1 MMLMRTTLTLHDDV
15 LKLARHRAAQENRP
29 LKDVI
34 NDALRVGLTPD
45 RGDRGQ
51 RYRFKLKTIKG
62 RTMPGVDLH
71 DRDALFDLMDG
82 R

>member
-15 LKLARHRAAQENRP
+15 MKLARRRAAQENRP

-34 NDALRVGLTPD
+34 NEALRAGLSLD
-45 RGDRGQ
+45 RAGRAE
-51 RYRFKLKTIKG
+51 RYRFTLKTVKG

-71 DRDALFDLMDG
+71 DRDKLFDLMEG

>member
-1 MMLMRTTLTLHDDV
+1 MMLMRTTLTLQDDV
-15 LKLARHRAAQENRP
+15 LKLARQRAARENRP

-34 NDALRVGLTPD
+34 NEALRVGLTPE
-45 RGDRGQ
+45 RGDGVQ
-51 RYRFKLKTIKG
+51 RYRFKLKTVRG

-71 DRDALFDLMDG
+71 DRDKLFDLMEG